1 MIDLQIILLSG
12 AIILMILLGF
22 ILGALEEK
30 NKL

>member
-30 NKL
+30 K